1 MTEMMKKQ
9 RNNNMKLSVVGLGY
23 VGMSLAVELNKY
35 YSNVVGYDLPNVI
48 SARNSGILSVDTVSN
63 RDFEKSDIL
72 YTDSSDDLI
81 DSDVIFVT
89 VPTDVDDNK
98 NPVLTPLVTSTITIC
113 GVIGKSSKPPIICY
127 ESTVYPGATEEL
139 EESYMSKYGYI
150 RDVHYYIAYSPER
163 INPGDEEHRLN
174 NTTKIISSPS
184 EIALDMLSD
193 IYLNVINTD
202 ERESIITTHSIK
214 AAEMAKMYENCQ
226 RDVLI
231 SLANEFLVNCKDVY
245 NIEFSEVER
254 LSRTRWNFFD
264 MTPGLV
270 GGHCIPVDPYY
281 MINSAAKHKS
291 SCDVLKTAR
300 KTNENF
306 VSWLA
311 ADITND
317 IIAKY
322 GTSSAV
328 INIGI
333 FGLAYKANTNDIRN
347 SKALE
352 LANSI
357 DKILTAK
364 RIKHTMTYSDPNVD
378 HNALYFKHGIVSQQF
393 KDIVSLD
400 VAIIAVKHDEYI
412 KSIKKYSKILNPN
425 SAMVFDLPGVCNDGK
440 TSDKVQYK
448 RYW

>member
-1 MTEMMKKQ
+1 MIKKP
-9 RNNNMKLSVVGLGY
+9 RNNSMKLSIIGLGY

-35 YSNVVGYDLPNVI
+35 YSNIVGYDLSSVI
-48 SARNSGILSVDTVSN
+48 SARKNGILSVDTVSD

-72 YTDSSDDLI
+72 YTDNIDDLV

-89 VPTDVDDNK
+89 VPTDVDTNK
-98 NPVLTPLVTSTITIC
+98 NPVMSPLISATIAICTI
-113 GVIGKSSKPPIICY
+113 IGKSNKPPIICY

-139 EESYMSKYGYI
+139 EDSYISKYGYI

-163 INPGDEEHRLN
+163 INPGDDEHQLN

-184 EIALDMLSD
+184 EIALDVLSD

-231 SLANEFLVNCKDVY
+231 SLANEFLVNCKNIY

-254 LSRTRWNFFD
+254 LAKTRWNFFD
-264 MTPGLV
+264 VSPGLV

-291 SCDVLKTAR
+291 NCDVLRTAR

-306 VSWLA
+306 VMWLA
-311 ADITND
+311 TDITND
-317 IIAKY
+317 IIARY
-322 GTSSAV
+322 GAFNTT

-352 LANSI
+352 LASAI
-357 DKILTAK
+357 DKILTSK
-364 RIKHTMTYSDPNVD
+364 RINHTMTYSDPNVD
-378 HNALYFKHGIVSQQF
+378 NNALYFKHGIVSQPF

-400 VAIIAVKHDEYI
+400 VAIIAVKHDEYV
-412 KSIKKYSKILNPN
+412 KSIKKYGKILNPN
-425 SAMVFDLPGVCNDGK
+425 FAMLFDLPGVCSDGK
-440 TSDKVQYK
+440 TNDKVQYK